1 MVEIDDDVCGV
12 SAVVDE
18 VNKVVD
24 IVVEVVDFDPDDE
37 PIDAVVTVEGV
48 EVVLFVA
55 RRSTINC
62 FILFYF
68 TCNTSLLHC

>member
-18 VNKVVD
+18 ANTVVD
-24 IVVEVVDFDPDDE
+24 IVVEVVDFGPDDE
-37 PIDAVVTVEGV
+37 AIDAVVTVEGG

-55 RRSTINC
+55 RRSTIYC
-62 FILFYF
+62 ALFYF
-68 TCNTSLLHC
+68 TCSTSLLHC

>member
-24 IVVEVVDFDPDDE
+24 IVVEVVDFGPDDE
-37 PIDAVVTVEGV
+37 PIDADVTVEGV

-62 FILFYF
+62 VLFYF